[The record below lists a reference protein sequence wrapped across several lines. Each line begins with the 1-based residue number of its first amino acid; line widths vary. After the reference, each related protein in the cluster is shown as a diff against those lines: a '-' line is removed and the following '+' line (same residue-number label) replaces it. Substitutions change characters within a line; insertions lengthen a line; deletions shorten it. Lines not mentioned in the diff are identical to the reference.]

1 MADKCT
7 IGVSVF
13 VCLPAFYFPSL
24 FGLLEFTERSRENIR
39 QPVATKPTK
48 VILAILLHYLVN
60 MGVCLPACVCV
71 CAADT
76 AKSFSFLGT
85 RVCVFMW
92 NVCVS
97 CAFVCWEG
105 LRICLQNLKASL
117 PFCSSNLRCFFSF
130 LIYLSLSFYLCGWLW
145 GYR

>member
-1 MADKCT
+1 MQIVADKCT

-97 CAFVCWEG
+97 VC
-105 LRICLQNLKASL
+105 ICVLGGTKNLPAKLKSLFAVLLQ
-117 PFCSSNLRCFFSF
+117 
-130 LIYLSLSFYLCGWLW
+130 
-145 GYR
+145 